1 MLETL
6 NECESQIIRDMGK
19 EISIFGPN
27 ESDDS
32 GQVVQRKCG
41 EREWK
46 RRGGLV
52 RKENLQITGSA

>member
-6 NECESQIIRDMGK
+6 NECESQIISDMGK

-27 ESDDS
+27 ESGDS
-32 GQVVQRKCG
+32 GQVVQTKCG

-46 RRGGLV
+46 RQEELV